1 MWCKNLVKW
10 QIFRNFIVENQIVM
24 NKIMPLDQDRSI
36 DANALN
42 HTAKVQN
49 RFVKPGS
56 IMEKLMDFAAFR
68 ARFSQD
74 RQRKHTP

>member
-1 MWCKNLVKW
+1 
-10 QIFRNFIVENQIVM
+10 M

-56 IMEKLMDFAAFR
+56 IMEKLMDFAHPCPIFAGPTKETY
-68 ARFSQD
+68 AIDSQ
-74 RQRKHTP
+74 TSSC